1 MIYISQRTVM
11 AFPIRLIWN
20 LHINRV
26 QKVGVGVAFSVGI
39 ITMICA
45 IVRTSSLGV
54 AANAGQIPISWLV
67 LWAAIEGLV
76 GKYRILVF
84 TFHLSHYPSFP
95 LPLSFIAS
103 ICSLAYHTPRSIRKQ
118 ERPD

>member
-1 MIYISQRTVM
+1 M

-20 LHINRV
+20 LRISRM
-26 QKVGVGVAFSVGI
+26 QKFAVGVAFSVGI

-76 GKYRILVF
+76 GMYRILDF
-84 TFHLSHYPSFP
+84 IFNLSHYPSSP
-95 LPLSFIAS
+95 LPPSFIAS
-103 ICSLAYHTPRSIRKQ
+103 ICSLAYHATRSIRKQ
-118 ERPD
+118 ERPG

>member
-1 MIYISQRTVM
+1 M
-11 AFPIRLIWN
+11 AFPIRLLWN
-20 LHINRV
+20 LRISRM
-26 QKVGVGVAFSVGI
+26 QKVAVGVAFSVGI

-67 LWAAIEGLV
+67 LWAAVEGLV
-76 GKYRILVF
+76 GTYRILVF
-84 TFHLSHYPSFP
+84 IIHPSHYPSSP

-103 ICSLAYHTPRSIRKQ
+103 LCFLAYHTPRSTRKQ

>member
-1 MIYISQRTVM
+1 M

-20 LHINRV
+20 LRINRM
-26 QKVGVGVAFSVGI
+26 QKVAVGVAFSVGI

-76 GKYRILVF
+76 GMYRILVF
-84 TFHLSHYPSFP
+84 IIHLSRYPSSP
-95 LPLSFIAS
+95 WPLSFIVTL
-103 ICSLAYHTPRSIRKQ
+103 CFPAYHTPHSTRKR
-118 ERPD
+118 ESPD

>member
-1 MIYISQRTVM
+1 M

-20 LHINRV
+20 LRINRM
-26 QKVGVGVAFSVGI
+26 QKVAVGVVFSVGI

-54 AANAGQIPISWLV
+54 AANGGQIPMSWLV

-76 GKYRILVF
+76 GTYRILVF
-84 TFHLSHYPSFP
+84 IFHPSLYPSSP
-95 LPLSFIAS
+95 LPLSSVAS
-103 ICSLAYHTPRSIRKQ
+103 ICSLAYHTPCSTRKQ